1 MDLKVNTSEIAG
13 IVSAP
18 ISKSAAHRL
27 IIACAL
33 AGVYK
38 LPHVINDDIAATVRC
53 LNVIFANE
61 NTVGS
66 DAPFADANAG
76 ESGSTLRFL
85 LPIACALGSKVRFW
99 GEGRLGSRPIK
110 QLTDALNAHG
120 AKITG
125 DALPLNIN
133 GRLESGEYIIDASV
147 SSQYITGLLFALP
160 LLDGDSRIVLDG
172 SIVSGSYINIT
183 LDVLKK
189 FGIKIEREKSGFYIK
204 GSQRYKVPDGVANS
218 DTLKVEGDWS
228 SAGFLLAMGV
238 LCGDVEVKNLDL
250 DSAQGDK
257 VIVELLRRAGGRVEI
272 SNGSVT
278 AKKSLLKAI
287 EFDATDCP
295 DIVPIMSVVLA
306 AANGV
311 SKISGVDRLKQKES
325 DRLFAV
331 RAMLSGFGIDTQ
343 YESDTLYICGG
354 KLRGGELYG
363 FNDHRIAMSSI
374 VGAMCAEGE
383 SIVRGV
389 ECIKKSYPAFIHDA
403 VALGGRCER
412 I

>member
-1 MDLKVNTSEIAG
+1 MDLRVKTSEIAG
-13 IVSAP
+13 SVSAP

-33 AGVYK
+33 AGVRK
-38 LPHVINDDIAATVRC
+38 LPADTNDDIAATLRC
-53 LNVIFANE
+53 LDVILSNKD
-61 NTVGS
+61 TVGS

-85 LPIACALGSKVRFW
+85 LPIACALGSKVRFL

-125 DALPLNIN
+125 DALPLKIN
-133 GRLESGEYIIDASV
+133 GKLGSGEYIIDASV

-160 LLDGDSRIVLDG
+160 LLDGESRIVLDG
-172 SIVSGSYINIT
+172 RIVSGSYINIT

-189 FGIKIEREKSGFYIK
+189 FGIKIEREESGFYIK
-204 GSQRYKVPDGVANS
+204 GCQRYQVPDEIANS
-218 DTLKVEGDWS
+218 DTLIVDGDWS

-238 LCGDVEVKNLDL
+238 LCGNVEVKNLNL
-250 DSAQGDK
+250 NSAQGDK

-272 SNGSVT
+272 SSGSVT
-278 AKKSLLKAI
+278 AKKSSLKAI

-306 AANGV
+306 AAEGV
-311 SKISGVDRLKQKES
+311 SKIYGVDRLKQKES
-325 DRLFAV
+325 DRLLAV

-343 YESDTLYICGG
+343 YESDTLYIYGG
-354 KLRGGELYG
+354 KLRGGEFDG
-363 FNDHRIAMSSI
+363 FFDHRIAMSSI

-383 SIVRGV
+383 SIVHGV
-389 ECIKKSYPAFIHDA
+389 ECIKKSYPAFIDDA
-403 VALGGRCER
+403 EALGGRCER